1 MNREEIMN
9 LGFEELETRS
19 SEIAE
24 ETKEADE
31 ARLAD
36 LNAELDAIEE
46 RKHALEEEAE
56 QRRNAAQE
64 VAEGRGLDLK
74 PVIEH
79 KEENKMEVRN
89 TPEYMDAYV
98 EYLKTGDDTE
108 CRALLT
114 ENADNGIIAVP
125 GYVEDKINTAWESNE
140 FLNRVRR
147 TYFKGNLKV
156 GYEVSADPAQIHNE
170 GGAAI
175 TEENL
180 DINYVAL
187 IPRMVKKMVRLS
199 DEVMDLR
206 GQVFIDYVFDEIEYQ
221 IVKLVGATLLNNAAT
236 FPAGAAPELVAVST
250 AAGASLTTADIIA
263 AEGLLGAEAT
273 APILFT
279 TRATA
284 AALKA
289 AALSANY
296 GYDPFDGLEVMYTD
310 ATTLGGKLAIIADP
324 SAFQINLPNGDQV
337 TFKFDDLT
345 EAAADMVR
353 IIGRLYAALGIVAPG
368 RIVTIAAA

>member
-1 MNREEIMN
+1 MTREEIMEMN
-9 LGFEELETRS
+9 AEELETRAAQ
-19 SEIAE
+19 IAE
-24 ETKEADE
+24 EVAEADE
-31 ARLAD
+31 EMIES
-36 LNAELDAIEE
+36 LNSELDAIEE
-46 RKHALEEEAE
+46 RKKA
-56 QRRNAAQE
+56 
-64 VAEGRGLDLK
+64 
-74 PVIEH
+74 I
-79 KEENKMEVRN
+79 KEEMENRAAKIDAVIKKSGSVIDSGEEVRKEEVKMEVRN

-114 ENADNGIIAVP
+114 ENAEDGTIAVP
-125 GYVEDKINTAWESNE
+125 VYVEDKINTAWESNE

-156 GYEVSADPAQIHNE
+156 GYEASADGAQIHEE
-170 GGAAI
+170 GDDPI
-175 TEENL
+175 PEENL
-180 DINYVAL
+180 VINYVDL
-187 IPRMVKKMVRLS
+187 IPQMVKKMVRVS
-199 DEVMDLR
+199 DEVMDMR

-221 IVKLVGATLLNNAAT
+221 IVKLVGSGLLNKAAT
-236 FPAGAAPELVAVST
+236 ATSGALVAIST
-250 AAGASLTTADIIA
+250 AAGSSLTTADIIA
-263 AEGLLGAEAT
+263 AEGLLGAEAS

-324 SAFQINLPNGDQV
+324 TAFQINLPNGDQV

-345 EAAADMVR
+345 EADADMIR
-353 IIGRLYAALGIVAPG
+353 IIGRLYAAYGIVAPG
-368 RIVTIAAA
+368 RIVTIKTA